1 MFYSHLCIFNL
12 SILLI
17 SKYFR
22 FLLFSE
28 EQNTN
33 HRFIIMKFAF
43 ACVSLLLAPV
53 VITAR
58 LSVMNDGNHEQNQQ
72 HQHQSITTSP
82 YSKINEAKTYKNL
95 SDRTSIEFHFEPNG
109 ENVKDNKKTG
119 KGTSASSITDD
130 AAEYG
135 SGDKDGYFP
144 PNVGNLNDSYDIPGS
159 HWEDIIS
166 TTDAET
172 APKEVLETSKNIRLL
187 QNQNC
192 PSVSCTAPSPPP
204 STICSGLGTFKLELK
219 TDDYG
224 YEISWELKET
234 VTNNIIECAAPDTLA
249 RNTLY
254 SYNYC
259 LQEGVCYTY
268 NIKDTYGDGK

>member
-12 SILLI
+12 SILPI
-17 SKYFR
+17 SQYFR
-22 FLLFSE
+22 FLVFSE

-58 LSVMNDGNHEQNQQ
+58 LMIDDNGNHEQNQQ

-95 SDRTSIEFHFEPNG
+95 SDRTSIEFH
-109 ENVKDNKKTG
+109 VKDNKKKG
-119 KGTSASSITDD
+119 KGTSASSSTDD

-234 VTNNIIECAAPDTLA
+234 VTNNIIECASPSTLL
-249 RNTLY
+249 NNILY